1 MLTVFK
7 GRLTLTRVTTPTEL
21 LASAVKHDPARP
33 RLTWYDGASGE
44 RVELSGATLVNWVNK
59 TAHLLINE
67 LGAMPGVSVSID
79 LPRHWLT
86 AVWWLAVDA
95 VGAIPVLGA
104 APAALVAVIGP
115 DQLQSVPANDEV
127 VAVSLLPL
135 GAPFQQP
142 LPPLV
147 RDYAA
152 DVRGQGDQFAPAVRG
167 DIGAG
172 ARAQELAAAGGLTAT
187 DRMLAVGPF
196 KGPDDLAQGLL
207 APLAADASVIWVRNR
222 PGSQCVEQLAA
233 ERVTVGVGERPPG
246 AFRALGIRWL
256 PDQSV
261 SC

>member
-1 MLTVFK
+1 M
-7 GRLTLTRVTTPTEL
+7 
-21 LASAVKHDPARP
+21 
-33 RLTWYDGASGE
+33 
-44 RVELSGATLVNWVNK
+44 
-59 TAHLLINE
+59 
-67 LGAMPGVSVSID
+67 SVSID

-115 DQLQSVPANDEV
+115 DQLHSVPANDEV

-147 RDYAA
+147 RDYA
-152 DVRGQGDQFAPAVRG
+152 VGR
-167 DIGAG
+167 
-172 ARAQELAAAGGLTAT
+172 ARAGRPVRASRLGATSAPVREPRRLAAAGGLTAV
-187 DRMLAVGPF
+187 DRMLAVGPLE
-196 KGPDDLAQGLL
+196 GPDDLDQGLL

-222 PGSQCVEQLAA
+222 PGS
-233 ERVTVGVGERPPG
+233 RMRRTTRGRTGDVGVGERPPG

-256 PDQSV
+256 PDHSV